1 MTLRAILQAA
11 KVKLSAVTDCPSLEA
26 ELLLAH
32 LLKQS
37 RAYLLTHI
45 DDELS
50 AEVHHAMMIAL
61 DRRASGEP
69 MAYITGQRD
78 FWSMTLQ
85 VTVDTL
91 IPRPETET
99 LVEMVLEC
107 FPEKNTKK
115 RLADLGTGSGAIAL
129 AIATERPAWE
139 IVATD
144 VSQSALDIAKNN
156 AQRLELGCISFR
168 QGNWCT
174 ALPMRSDADRFDVIV
189 SNPPYIAESEWQ
201 TYASGLLFEP
211 RAALVAGSDG
221 LDAVR
226 EILAHAKSYLVA
238 QGCLLIEHGYAQGE
252 AVRELFRETGFH
264 EVVTRCDLSGQER
277 VTMGVN

>member
-1 MTLRAILQAA
+1 MKLRAILQAA
-11 KVKLSAVTDCPSLEA
+11 KVKLSPVTDCPSLEA

-37 RAYLLTHI
+37 RTYLFAHL
-45 DDELS
+45 DDEL
-50 AEVHHAMMIAL
+50 AADVHHAMMIAL
-61 DRRASGEP
+61 ERRAAGEP
-69 MAYITGQRD
+69 IAYITGQRD
-78 FWSMTLQ
+78 FWSMTLE
-85 VTVDTL
+85 VTPDTL
-91 IPRPETET
+91 IPRPETEL
-99 LVEMVLEC
+99 LVEMVLAL

-129 AIATERPAWE
+129 AIALERPAWE

-144 VSQSALDIAKNN
+144 VSQSALEIAKNN
-156 AQRLELGCISFR
+156 AQRLGLRCISFH

-174 ALPMRSDADRFDVIV
+174 ALPMRSDADKFDVIV

-201 TYASGLLFEP
+201 AYASGLLFEP

-226 EILAHAKSYLVA
+226 DILAHAKTYLIA
-238 QGCLLIEHGYAQGE
+238 SGCLLIEHGYAQGE
-252 AVRELFRETGFH
+252 VVRELFREAGFR

-277 VTMGVN
+277 VTMGIH